1 MIRIQP
7 LVAAFLDFVLQ
18 FLERSFRQDPR
29 FASSGAAASG
39 AGDTNDE
46 DFFSSGGPNSRGNN
60 QKDDDD
66 EAARLVE
73 AAYAFM
79 ELTPPADG
87 SKVTQEQLK
96 KQYKRLSLR
105 YHPDRNGGSSESQRL
120 MQKLNACMDIIEKD
134 ITGVTDNNSDH
145 GDEPDGNGAEGSNA
159 EKEDPIA
166 AYERMRKEMQ
176 EEMEKEMERQRKM
189 KEQYETNKEK
199 QKKDCDQRS
208 QKLKLET
215 LEGREQA
222 NEKFNQQVQQQQ
234 QHRIA
239 TAKNTGTSPSSKS
252 SKQEE
257 TSKHKM
263 TDIDED
269 DHHQSETKAA
279 AKEKMSPAPTAKPKN
294 DIMECN
300 TNDVVVA
307 LRMGLPD
314 IAIPLLQ
321 EQLQEFFSESAKNM
335 HFDGIKKTPQELR
348 LEFLQQPL
356 DEDDNSIFH
365 YAVYYES
372 YQAVKAICQVA
383 LQDVESLDAILSQT
397 NVHGHT
403 PLFFAELS
411 VEDEASILPL
421 IQSQLKL
428 AELIKQRTKV
438 LAAMKAAA
446 ARVVEIGQHIGLATT
461 ISTVLSVYITISST
475 VFHLHPAASV
485 LCLVF
490 IQQVGGDKRWL
501 REIPGLKSVL
511 ALLNFC
517 GMWIFARAAGR
528 LALQY
533 IMVEFLLILAPITV
547 AGLVSS
553 GKRRRGGG
561 GRMVDL
567 LLLPF
572 HVHLFVS
579 RHLEPVLAFLCR
591 YITPKMLI
599 KRGWARPYYLCLV
612 ILAAMGLKQIELDK
626 LY

>member
-7 LVAAFLDFVLQ
+7 LVAALLDFVLQ

-29 FASSGAAASG
+29 FASSASK

-46 DFFSSGGPNSRGNN
+46 DFFSSGGPNSRGN
-60 QKDDDD
+60 QKDDD
-66 EAARLVE
+66 EAVRLLE
-73 AAYAFM
+73 AAYVFM

-105 YHPDRNGGSSESQRL
+105 YHPDRNGGSSESQRQ

-134 ITGVTDNNSDH
+134 IAGVTDNDH
-145 GDEPDGNGAEGSNA
+145 GEDFDGEQGSKDEA

-199 QKKDCDQRS
+199 QKKDCEQRS
-208 QKLKLET
+208 HALKLET

-222 NEKFNQQVQQQQ
+222 NEKFKKQVKQQQQ
-234 QHRIA
+234 QRKA
-239 TAKNTGTSPSSKS
+239 STEKTEKS
-252 SKQEE
+252 SSSTASKQQE
-257 TSKHKM
+257 TSKPKM

-269 DHHQSETKAA
+269 DNQKPETNAA
-279 AKEKMSPAPTAKPKN
+279 GNDEKPPMPTAKPKN

-300 TNDVVVA
+300 SNDVVVA

-321 EQLQEFFSESAKNM
+321 EQLQEFFQESANNM
-335 HFDGIKKTPQELR
+335 HFDGIKKTPKELR

-356 DEDDNSIFH
+356 DDDDNSIFH
-365 YAVYYES
+365 YAVYHES

-411 VEDEASILPL
+411 VEDESSILPL

-428 AELIKQRTKV
+428 AELIKQRTQV

-461 ISTVLSVYITISST
+461 FSTILSVYITVSSR
-475 VFHLHPAASV
+475 VFHLHPAAAV

-490 IQQVGGDKRWL
+490 IQQIGGDKRSPS
-501 REIPGLKSVL
+501 EIPGLKSVL
-511 ALLNFC
+511 ALVNFC
-517 GMWIFARAAGR
+517 DMWIFARAAGR

-553 GKRRRGGG
+553 GRRRRGGG

-572 HVHLFVS
+572 HVHLFVIK
-579 RHLEPVLAFLCR
+579 HLEPILTFFCR

-599 KRGWARPYYLCLV
+599 KNGWARPYYLCLV
-612 ILAAMGLKQIELDK
+612 ILVSMSVKQFKLNELF
-626 LY
+626 